1 MSASGP
7 RRRTPAALVGATAL
21 ILTAAFGAAGTAHAA
36 KPAKPARTVDL
47 QLLSFN
53 DFHGQIEE
61 PTGSSAN
68 VRTGTNDTGGAV
80 NTITGGA
87 EYLGTH
93 LEALRKPHSLTVA
106 AGDLIGASPLLSA
119 AFHDEPTIE
128 TMNAIGLDVSSV
140 GNHEFDEGSD
150 ELLRMQNGGCL
161 DDGVDGLN
169 NQNSC
174 PIPGHEFAG
183 ADFQYLSANVFH
195 HNSDNTLFPPSW
207 VRTVAGVKVGFIGMT
222 LEDTPSIVTPT
233 GVAGL
238 DFKDEV
244 ETANALVPKLQ
255 AQGVQSIVVLLHEG
269 GFPASGVTWNTCPGI
284 SGPVVD
290 IAENLSP
297 AIDAVLTGHTHQAY
311 NCLIDDP
318 ANNPRIVTSAAS
330 FGRIITEVNLKL
342 DVATGDVIRS
352 ESSATNHLV
361 TRDVPKDPA
370 VTSIRSAYDSII
382 APVRDRVVGSAAVT
396 LTRTTAT
403 KPEADLGDAIADAQL
418 ASTAPADKGGAQIA
432 FMNAGGVRA
441 DLEAGPVT
449 YGDAFNVQPFANIL
463 TTVTL
468 KGSDIKEILEQQFYT
483 VDKDG
488 IVSSRFLQ
496 PSSGF
501 TYTWTNTAAAGSR
514 VTDMMLNGEPI
525 NPDTSYQVTASNF
538 LTSGGDGFTKFLNG
552 TGIIQGP
559 IDLDSFVDYLAAHD
573 PIGVPAGYPRIN
585 LNL

>member
-7 RRRTPAALVGATAL
+7 RRRTPVALVGATAL
-21 ILTAAFGAAGTAHAA
+21 ILTAAFGAAGTANAA
-36 KPAKPARTVDL
+36 KPDKPARTVDL

-68 VRTGTNDTGGAV
+68 IRIGGTSSAPV
-80 NTITGGA
+80 NAITGGA

-161 DDGVDGLN
+161 PDGDGLN

-174 PIPGHEFAG
+174 PIAGHDFAG

-195 HNSDNTLFPPSW
+195 HNTDDTLFPPSW

-222 LEDTPSIVTPT
+222 LEGTPSIVTPT

-244 ETANALVPKLQ
+244 DTANALVPKLE
-255 AQGVQSIVVLLHEG
+255 AQGVESIVVLLHEG
-269 GFPASGVTWNTCPGI
+269 GFQSALYNECTGI
-284 SGPVVD
+284 SDPILT
-290 IAENLSP
+290 IAQNLSP
-297 AIDAVLTGHTHQAY
+297 AIDVVISGHTHQAY
-311 NCLIDDP
+311 NCLINDP
-318 ANNPRIVTSAAS
+318 AGNPRIVTSAAS

-342 DVATGDVIRS
+342 NVATGDVIRS
-352 ESSATNHLV
+352 QSSATNHLV

-370 VTSIRSAYDSII
+370 VTSIRSAYDAII
-382 APVRDRVVGSAAVT
+382 APIRDAVVGSAAVD
-396 LTRTTAT
+396 LTRTTPT

-418 ASTAPADKGGAQIA
+418 ASTAPADKGAAQIA

-441 DLEAGPVT
+441 DLLAGPVT
-449 YGDAFNVQPFANIL
+449 YGEAFAVQPFANIL

-468 KGSDIKEILEQQFYT
+468 TGANIKAVLEQQFYT
-483 VDKDG
+483 VNPTTG
-488 IVSSRFLQ
+488 VVSSRFLQ
-496 PSSGF
+496 PSTGF
-501 TYTWTNTAAAGSR
+501 TYTWTNTAPTGSR
-514 VTDMMLNGEPI
+514 VSNMMLNGVPI
-525 NPDTSYQVTASNF
+525 DPAASYRVTANNF
-538 LTSGGDGFTKFLNG
+538 LTTGGDGFTEFLNG
-552 TGIIQGP
+552 TNILNGP
-559 IDLDSFVDYLAAHD
+559 IDLDSFVDYLGANS

-585 LNL
+585 LIL

>member
-21 ILTAAFGAAGTAHAA
+21 ILTAAFGAAGTANAA
-36 KPAKPARTVDL
+36 KPDKPARTVDL

-68 VRTGTNDTGGAV
+68 IRIGGTSSAPV
-80 NTITGGA
+80 NAITGGA

-161 DDGVDGLN
+161 ADGDGLN

-174 PIPGHEFAG
+174 PIAGHDFAG

-195 HNSDNTLFPPSW
+195 HNTDDTLFPPSW
-207 VRTVAGVKVGFIGMT
+207 VRTVGGVKVGFIGMT
-222 LEDTPSIVTPT
+222 LEGTPSIVTPT

-244 ETANALVPKLQ
+244 DTANALVPKLE
-255 AQGVQSIVVLLHEG
+255 AQGVESIVVLLHEG
-269 GFPASGVTWNTCPGI
+269 GFQSALYNECTGI
-284 SGPVVD
+284 SDPILT
-290 IAENLSP
+290 IAQNLSP
-297 AIDAVLTGHTHQAY
+297 VIDAVITGHTHQAY
-311 NCLIDDP
+311 NCLINDP
-318 ANNPRIVTSAAS
+318 DGNPRIVTSAAS

-352 ESSATNHLV
+352 QSSATNHLV

-370 VTSIRSAYDSII
+370 VTSIRSAYDAII
-382 APVRDRVVGSAAVT
+382 APIRDAVVGSAAVD
-396 LTRTTAT
+396 LTRTTPT

-418 ASTAPADKGGAQIA
+418 ASTAPADKGAAQIA

-441 DLEAGPVT
+441 DLLAGPVT
-449 YGDAFNVQPFANIL
+449 YGEAFAVQPFANIL

-468 KGSDIKEILEQQFYT
+468 TGANIKAVLEQQFYT
-483 VDKDG
+483 VNPTTG
-488 IVSSRFLQ
+488 VVSSRFLQ
-496 PSSGF
+496 PSTGF

-514 VTDMMLNGEPI
+514 VSNMMLNGVPI
-525 NPDTSYQVTASNF
+525 DPATEYRVTANNF
-538 LTSGGDGFTKFLNG
+538 LTTGGDGFTAFLNG
-552 TGIIQGP
+552 TNILNGP
-559 IDLDSFVDYLAAHD
+559 IDLDSFVDYLGANS

-585 LNL
+585 LVL

>member
-1 MSASGP
+1 MSASGL
-7 RRRTPAALVGATAL
+7 RRRTTAALAAAATLAL
-21 ILTAAFGAAGTAHAA
+21 VAALPAPASNAAG
-36 KPAKPARTVDL
+36 KPTKPARTVDL

-68 VRTGTNDTGGAV
+68 IRTGTTSTGGAI

-87 EYLGTH
+87 EYLSTH
-93 LEALRKPHSLTVA
+93 LEELRKPHSLTVA

-119 AFHDEPTIE
+119 AFHDEPSIE
-128 TMNAIGLDVSSV
+128 TMNALGLDVSSV
-140 GNHEFDEGSD
+140 GNHEFDEGAD

-161 DDGVDGLN
+161 PDGDGAN

-174 PIPGHEFAG
+174 PIPEHEFAG
-183 ADFQYLSANVFH
+183 ADFQYLAANVVRE
-195 HNSDNTLFPPSW
+195 DTGKTLFPPSW

-222 LEDTPSIVTPT
+222 LEGTPSIVTPA

-244 ETANALVPKLQ
+244 ETANAVVPQLQ
-255 AQGVQSIVVLLHEG
+255 AQGVESIVVLLHEG
-269 GFPASGVTWNTCPGI
+269 GFPLSGVTYNNCPGI

-290 IAENLSP
+290 IATHLSS
-297 AIDAVLTGHTHQAY
+297 AIDVVLTGHTHQAY
-311 NCLIDDP
+311 NCLINDP
-318 ANNPRIVTSAAS
+318 DNVPRIVTSAAS

-352 ESSATNHLV
+352 ASTATNHLV

-370 VTSIRSAYDSII
+370 VTQIRSAYDTII
-382 APVRDRVVGSAAVT
+382 APVRDRVIGSAATT

-418 ASTAPADKGGAQIA
+418 ASTAAPDKGGAQIA

-441 DLEAGPVT
+441 DLLEGEVT
-449 YGDAFNVQPFANIL
+449 YGEAFAVQPFANIL

-468 KGSDIKEILEQQFYT
+468 KGSDIKDILEQQFYT
-483 VDKDG
+483 VANDG
-488 IVSSRFLQ
+488 TTNSRFLQ
-496 PSSGF
+496 PSAGF

-514 VTDMMLNGEPI
+514 VSNMMLNGVPI
-525 NPDTSYQVTASNF
+525 DPAAEYRVTANNF
-538 LTSGGDGFTKFLNG
+538 LTTGGDGFTAFLNG
-552 TGIIQGP
+552 TNILNGP
-559 IDLDSFVDYLAAHD
+559 IDLDSFVDYLGANS
-573 PIGVPAGYPRIN
+573 PIGVPAGYPRIE
-585 LNL
+585 LIL